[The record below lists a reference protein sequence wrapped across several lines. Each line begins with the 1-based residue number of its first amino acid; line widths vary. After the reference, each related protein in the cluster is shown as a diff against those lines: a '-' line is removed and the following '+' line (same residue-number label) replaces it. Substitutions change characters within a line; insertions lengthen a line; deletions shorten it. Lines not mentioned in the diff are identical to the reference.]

1 MKKEVKKNNTIYL
14 FRSGTPLY
22 FEAVEEEEIEEE
34 ESEEEELEARMWA
47 EECERAKTNAFYD
60 ANRSL
65 L

>member
-1 MKKEVKKNNTIYL
+1 MKIKNKNNIIEY
-14 FRSGTPLY
+14 GD
-22 FEAVEEEEIEEE
+22 EEEIEEE
-34 ESEEEELEARMWA
+34 ENEEEELEARMWA